1 MVCPTGPSR
10 EGSARPSPL
19 IFNLLRSR
27 VFEPHRG
34 NCRGGPPWPP
44 FVKSEKLAATKGGHG
59 GRPYI
64 TPSLAQHPCRPH
76 LHNCSPVSSDQ
87 LRFFITRFQ

>member
-27 VFEPHRG
+27 VFELHRG

-59 GRPYI
+59 GPPLQLHRPW
-64 TPSLAQHPCRPH
+64 
-76 LHNCSPVSSDQ
+76 HNTLVARICTTARQ
-87 LRFFITRFQ
+87 